1 MLKALALHEED
12 TGYVQGMGYMAAV
25 LLTYMD
31 MEDAFTCMV
40 GIMRGFNMKDMFLP
54 KMPGLSVAFYIHLSL
69 LKKYIPKV
77 SQHLTQMNFLPQTYG
92 SQWFMTIFSCSLSFP
107 CIVRVWDIFMVEG
120 RKILYRVALAIF
132 KMTEKTILKSDMEG
146 IFEVLKEFQKTVN
159 PEELIKVALEFTFP
173 GSLIDKLEEDYKTKP
188 DKELMKVCRME

>member
-1 MLKALALHEED
+1 
-12 TGYVQGMGYMAAV
+12 MAAV

-40 GIMRGFNMKDMFLP
+40 GLLRGFNMRDMFMP

-77 SQHLTQMNFLPQTYG
+77 SQHLTTMNFLPQTYG
-92 SQWFMTIFSCSLSFP
+92 SQWFMTIFSCSMNFP

-120 RKILYRVALAIF
+120 RKILYRIAPAIF
-132 KMTEKTILKSDMEG
+132 KMTEKTIVKSDMEG
-146 IFEVLKEFQKTVN
+146 IFEVLKEFQKSVD
-159 PEELIKVALEFTFP
+159 PEELIKTALSFTFP
-173 GSLIDKLEEDYKTKP
+173 GALIDKLEEEYRTKP
-188 DKELMKVCRME
+188 DKELLKVCRME